1 MRVLDAAQMRE
12 ADRRTIEELGVPSI
26 VLMERAGQQ
35 VVEAIASAFD
45 GLALRRAAVLCGRG
59 NNGGDGF
66 VVARHLHRRGIKADV
81 FVLGA
86 LDGVRGDA
94 RTCLDVLVRTGQPV
108 VEAPDGAAWARRG
121 SDLSRYDLIVDAML
135 GVGLSRPLDGMLQTV
150 VADVNAAS
158 ALVVSID
165 LPTGL
170 SADSHRTIGPAVEAA
185 VTVTLGA
192 PKIPLVLPPG
202 ARLAGKL
209 AVADIGI
216 PPAVIDAVE
225 GPRIELLTPAGI
237 RRLVPA
243 RAGDAHKGDFGRVL
257 IVAGSLGKTGA
268 ACLAGLGALRSG
280 AGLVTVATPRSCVA
294 MVAAGAPE
302 YMTAPL
308 PETADGAV
316 RGEALDVVLDTPCD
330 VLAAGPGLGAGA
342 GAAEV
347 VHGLLERARV
357 PIVLDADALN
367 VCAEAPARIRDRG
380 GADVVLTPHPG
391 EMARL
396 CGKSV
401 QEVQTDRVD
410 AARRFAAGHRAH
422 VVLKGSR
429 TIVAAPDGAVHVNPT
444 GNPGMATGG
453 TGDVLTGAVAAWRAQ
468 LADPTAACNTAVYLH
483 GLAGD
488 RAAEVCG
495 EVALTASDLAAAL
508 GRAARETFD
517 PESQRSGDRP
527 DRP

>member
-12 ADRRTIEELGVPSI
+12 ADRRTIEDVGVPSI

-35 VVEAIASAFD
+35 VVEAMASAFD
-45 GLALRRAAVLCGRG
+45 DLASRRVTVLCGRG

-66 VVARHLHRRGIKADV
+66 VVARYLHRRGIDADV

-86 LDGVRGDA
+86 LGDVRGDA
-94 RTCLDVLVRTGQPV
+94 RTQLDALVRTGLPV

-121 SDLSRYDLIVDAML
+121 PDLLRCDLIVDAIF
-135 GVGLSRPLDGMLQTV
+135 GTGLSRPLDRTLQAA
-150 VADVNAAS
+150 VADVNAAP
-158 ALVVSID
+158 APVVSID

-170 SADSHRTIGPAVEAA
+170 SADSHRTIGPAVQAA

-192 PKIPLVLPPG
+192 PKLPLVLPPG
-202 ARLAGKL
+202 DRCAGKL
-209 AVADIGI
+209 VVADIGI

-225 GPRIELLTPAGI
+225 GQRIELLTPAGI
-237 RRLVPA
+237 RRLVPE
-243 RAGDAHKGDFGRVL
+243 RAADAHKGDFGRVL

-294 MVAAGAPE
+294 MVAACAPE
-302 YMTAPL
+302 YMTLPL

-316 RGEALDVVLDTPCD
+316 RGEALDVILDTPCD
-330 VLAAGPGLGAGA
+330 VLAAGPGLGKGE
-342 GAAEV
+342 GAARV
-347 VHGLLERARV
+347 AHGLLERARKPV
-357 PIVLDADALN
+357 VLDADAIN
-367 VCAEAPARIRDRG
+367 VCADATSRIRNRG
-380 GADVVLTPHPG
+380 CPDVVLTPHPG

-396 CGKSV
+396 CGGSADDV
-401 QEVQTDRVD
+401 QNDRVA

-422 VVLKGSR
+422 VVLKGAR

-453 TGDVLTGAVAAWRAQ
+453 TGDVLTGVVAAWLAQ
-468 LADPTAACNTAVYLH
+468 LADVTAACDTAVYLH

-488 RAAEVCG
+488 LAAEVCG
-495 EVALTASDLAAAL
+495 EVAMTASDLAAAL
-508 GRAARETFD
+508 GRAVRETTD
-517 PESQRSGDRP
+517 PESR
-527 DRP
+527 